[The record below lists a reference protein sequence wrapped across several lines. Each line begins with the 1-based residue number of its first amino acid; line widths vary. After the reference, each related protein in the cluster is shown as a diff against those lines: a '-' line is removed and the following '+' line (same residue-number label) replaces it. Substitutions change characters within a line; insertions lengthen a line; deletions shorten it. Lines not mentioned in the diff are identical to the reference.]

1 MTIMELN
8 HSTSEPAV
16 RISNHGRITIPAKLR
31 KKYHLQD
38 GDEVVFI
45 EDEGSL
51 RELKYSPLK
60 NSKVNQSPPKR

>member
-16 RISNHGRITIPAKLR
+16 QISNHGRITIPAKLR

-38 GDEVVFI
+38 GNEVVFI
-45 EDEGSL
+45 ENEGSL
-51 RELKYSPLK
+51 TC
-60 NSKVNQSPPKR
+60 N